1 MASSFERLIEN
12 INSDRNNIYDEP
24 EQEPDYGAILDRVG
38 VAMAG
43 HRRDGVKVSVD
54 DDCGWHA
61 DGEVSVTVTLR
72 GLPDD
77 LINMRVL

>member
-12 INSDRNNIYDEP
+12 INSDRNNVYDEP
-24 EQEPDYGAILDRVG
+24 AQEPDYAAILESVG
-38 VAMAG
+38 IAMAG
-43 HRRDGVKVSVD
+43 HRRDGVKVTVD

-61 DGEVSVTVTLR
+61 DGEVSVSVTIR

-77 LINMRVL
+77 LMNMRVL

>member
-1 MASSFERLIEN
+1 MTAFERLIER
-12 INSDRNNIYDEP
+12 INDDRNNVYDEP
-24 EQEPDYGAILDRVG
+24 DDEPDYGAILDRVG

-43 HRRDGVKVSVD
+43 HRRDGVKVTVD
-54 DDCGWHA
+54 DDCGWYE

-77 LINMRVL
+77 LLNMRVL

>member
-12 INSDRNNIYDEP
+12 INSDRNNVYTEAEEEP
-24 EQEPDYGAILDRVG
+24 NYAAILESVG
-38 VAMAG
+38 IAMAG
-43 HRRDGVKVSVD
+43 HRRDGVKVTVD
-54 DDCGWHA
+54 DDCGWYE